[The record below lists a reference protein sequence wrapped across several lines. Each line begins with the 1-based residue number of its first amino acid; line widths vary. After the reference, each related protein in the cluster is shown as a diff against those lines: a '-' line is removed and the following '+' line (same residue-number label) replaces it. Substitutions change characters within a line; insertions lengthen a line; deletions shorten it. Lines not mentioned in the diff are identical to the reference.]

1 MGKHSAARCL
11 VRAGGVLLL
20 ANGVMGL
27 VNPRWHRLLWQ
38 FSPQLTHALSE
49 ELAVHPKTARA
60 VYLAQAAVGLALV
73 RDGCCDCE

>member
-1 MGKHSAARCL
+1 MGNCSAARCL

-38 FSPQLTHALSE
+38 FSPQLTHAMSE
-49 ELAVHPKTARA
+49 ELAVHPKTARTIYA
-60 VYLAQAAVGLALV
+60 AQAVLGLALL
-73 RDGCCDCE
+73 RGGCCE